1 MAELTP
7 KERLQP
13 SLLDRLTDDEPEQKL
28 DSCVND
34 APTTEKLRES
44 VRRDLAWLF
53 NTPNLATVIDLNE
66 YTEVERSTLNYG
78 LPDLAG
84 RAAASVDIAEFERLL
99 RKAILDF
106 EPRLLKNS
114 VKVRLSADPEQMS
127 HSALRFDIEAE
138 LWAEPIP
145 LRLYLRTELDLENGD
160 VVISDGSQSSS

>member
-1 MAELTP
+1 VL
-7 KERLQP
+7 
-13 SLLDRLTDDEPEQKL
+13 S
-28 DSCVND
+28 
-34 APTTEKLRES
+34 TEKLRES